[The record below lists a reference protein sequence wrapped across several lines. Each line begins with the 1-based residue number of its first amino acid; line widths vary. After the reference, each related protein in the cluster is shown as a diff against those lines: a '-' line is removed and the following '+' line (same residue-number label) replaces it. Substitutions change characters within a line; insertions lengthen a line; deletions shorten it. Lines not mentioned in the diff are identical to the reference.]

1 MLELTT
7 INTTELTNKK
17 LGTQLNTIKKAVDTG
32 NNQQWK
38 IADAIATIV
47 DDELFVD
54 DFETEGNLAKVLGMS
69 RPNLNKMKKASHYH
83 KEVEELNAFTLT
95 KVMELLV
102 IPQEEIVD
110 FLDGYMITPSSTCRE
125 VREAVSAWKDDNVVA
140 DAEITDAEDTEI
152 TDAED
157 ADTNTEIT
165 NNQNEAETEEAIDY
179 INAIEKI
186 AIKCTES
193 QSDGYSQ
200 IMRICEA
207 IEETNESGTKS
218 TFDAVL
224 EMVDTLE
231 KAELI
236 AIKEYI
242 EKRL

>member
-17 LGTQLNTIKKAVDTG
+17 LGTQLNAIKKAVDTG

-69 RPNLNKMKKASHYH
+69 RSNLNKMKKASHYH

-102 IPQEEIVD
+102 IPQEEIVN

-140 DAEITDAEDTEI
+140 DAKITDVD
-152 TDAED
+152 D
-157 ADTNTEIT
+157 ADEVE
-165 NNQNEAETEEAIDY
+165 QESKEVDES
-179 INAIEKI
+179 
-186 AIKCTES
+186 TES
-193 QSDGYSQ
+193 SASNNDD
-200 IMRICEA
+200 
-207 IEETNESGTKS
+207 
-218 TFDAVL
+218 DAL
-224 EMVDTLE
+224 TPIKNLIDTMSRD
-231 KAELI
+231 ELL
-236 AIKEYI
+236 ALKEYI

>member
-17 LGTQLNTIKKAVDTG
+17 LSTQLNAIKKAVDTG

-102 IPQEEIVD
+102 IPKEEIVD

-140 DAEITDAEDTEI
+140 DAEITDAED
-152 TDAED
+152 AED
-157 ADTNTEIT
+157 ADDAEGAKDEVEQGATDSSTSNTDDDALASIK
-165 NNQNEAETEEAIDY
+165 NMIDTM
-179 INAIEKI
+179 NR
-186 AIKCTES
+186 
-193 QSDGYSQ
+193 D
-200 IMRICEA
+200 
-207 IEETNESGTKS
+207 
-218 TFDAVL
+218 
-224 EMVDTLE
+224 
-231 KAELI
+231 ELL
-236 AIKEYI
+236 ALKEYI

>member
-7 INTTELTNKK
+7 INTTELANKK
-17 LGTQLNTIKKAVDTG
+17 LGAQLNAIKKAVDTG

-83 KEVEELNAFTLT
+83 KEVAELNAFTLI

-102 IPQEEIVD
+102 IPQEKIVD

-125 VREAVSAWKDDNVVA
+125 VRVAVSAWKDDNIVA
-140 DAEITDAEDTEI
+140 DAE
-152 TDAED
+152 
-157 ADTNTEIT
+157 DTNDEVE
-165 NNQNEAETEEAIDY
+165 QESKVVDEESKQCDTPSAYFTILELV
-179 INAIEKI
+179 EKLE
-186 AIKCTES
+186 ES
-193 QSDGYSQ
+193 
-200 IMRICEA
+200 
-207 IEETNESGTKS
+207 
-218 TFDAVL
+218 
-224 EMVDTLE
+224 
-231 KAELI
+231 ELI
-236 AIKEYI
+236 ALKEYI

>member
-102 IPQEEIVD
+102 IPQEKIVD
-110 FLDGYMITPSSTCRE
+110 FLDGYMITPSSTVRE
-125 VREAVSAWKDDNVVA
+125 VREAVSAWKDDNIVA
-140 DAEITDAEDTEI
+140 DAEITDAED
-152 TDAED
+152 
-157 ADTNTEIT
+157 
-165 NNQNEAETEEAIDY
+165 
-179 INAIEKI
+179 
-186 AIKCTES
+186 
-193 QSDGYSQ
+193 
-200 IMRICEA
+200 
-207 IEETNESGTKS
+207 ETNENESESAVVDES
-218 TFDAVL
+218 TESSTSNTDDDALVSVKNLIDTMNRDELL
-224 EMVDTLE
+224 EL
-231 KAELI
+231 
-236 AIKEYI
+236 KEYI

>member
-7 INTTELTNKK
+7 INTTELANKK
-17 LGTQLNTIKKAVDTG
+17 LCSQLNAIKKAVDTG

-102 IPQEEIVD
+102 IPQDEIVD

-125 VREAVSAWKDDNVVA
+125 VREAVSVWKDDNIVA
-140 DAEITDAEDTEI
+140 DAKI

-157 ADTNTEIT
+157 AEDADDSTDEVE
-165 NNQNEAETEEAIDY
+165 Q
-179 INAIEKI
+179 
-186 AIKCTES
+186 ES
-193 QSDGYSQ
+193 K
-200 IMRICEA
+200 A
-207 IEETNESGTKS
+207 IEEESTQCDTPS
-218 TFDAVL
+218 AYFTIL
-224 EMVDTLE
+224 ELVEKLE
-231 KAELI
+231 EAELI
-236 AIKEYI
+236 ALKEYI

>member
-7 INTTELTNKK
+7 INTTELVNKK
-17 LGTQLNTIKKAVDTG
+17 LGTQLNAIKKAVDTG

-47 DDELFVD
+47 DDELFIE

-102 IPQEEIVD
+102 IPKEEIVD

-140 DAEITDAEDTEI
+140 DAEITDAEDATDEKREDTTEDGESNESSASN
-152 TDAED
+152 TDED
-157 ADTNTEIT
+157 ALAPIKNLIDTMTR
-165 NNQNEAETEEAIDY
+165 D
-179 INAIEKI
+179 
-186 AIKCTES
+186 
-193 QSDGYSQ
+193 
-200 IMRICEA
+200 
-207 IEETNESGTKS
+207 
-218 TFDAVL
+218 
-224 EMVDTLE
+224 
-231 KAELI
+231 ELI
-236 AIKEYI
+236 ALKEYI

>member
-17 LGTQLNTIKKAVDTG
+17 LGTQLNNIKKAVDTG

-54 DFETEGNLAKVLGMS
+54 DFETEDNLAKVLGMS

-83 KEVEELNAFTLT
+83 KEVAELNAFTLT

-125 VREAVSAWKDDNVVA
+125 VREAVSAWKDDNIVA
-140 DAEITDAEDTEI
+140 DAEITDAED
-152 TDAED
+152 AED
-157 ADTNTEIT
+157 ATDE
-165 NNQNEAETEEAIDY
+165 NESESTVVDES
-179 INAIEKI
+179 
-186 AIKCTES
+186 TES
-193 QSDGYSQ
+193 
-200 IMRICEA
+200 
-207 IEETNESGTKS
+207 S
-218 TFDAVL
+218 TSNTDDDSLAPIKNL
-224 EMVDTLE
+224 IDTLNRD
-231 KAELI
+231 ELLEV
-236 AIKEYI
+236 KEYI

>member
-17 LGTQLNTIKKAVDTG
+17 LGTQLNNIKKAVDTG

-110 FLDGYMITPSSTCRE
+110 FLDGYMITPSRTCRE
-125 VREAVSAWKDDNVVA
+125 VREAVSAWKDDNIVA
-140 DAEITDAEDTEI
+140 DAEITDAEDADDS
-152 TDAED
+152 TDEVEQESKE
-157 ADTNTEIT
+157 ADEL
-165 NNQNEAETEEAIDY
+165 
-179 INAIEKI
+179 
-186 AIKCTES
+186 TES
-193 QSDGYSQ
+193 SASNSCEDTMAQ
-200 IMRICEA
+200 IERMI
-207 IEETNESGTKS
+207 
-218 TFDAVL
+218 
-224 EMVDTLE
+224 DTMNHY
-231 KAELI
+231 ELL
-236 AIKEYI
+236 ALKEYI

>member
-47 DDELFVD
+47 DDELFID
-54 DFETEGNLAKVLGMS
+54 DFETEDNLAKVLGMS

-102 IPQEEIVD
+102 IPKEEIVD

-125 VREAVSAWKDDNVVA
+125 VREAVSAWKDDNIVA
-140 DAEITDAEDTEI
+140 DAKITDAEDEEG
-152 TDAED
+152 AED
-157 ADTNTEIT
+157 EVEQASTVVDEESKQCDTP
-165 NNQNEAETEEAIDY
+165 
-179 INAIEKI
+179 
-186 AIKCTES
+186 
-193 QSDGYSQ
+193 
-200 IMRICEA
+200 
-207 IEETNESGTKS
+207 S
-218 TFDAVL
+218 TYFTIL
-224 EMVDTLE
+224 EMLDKLE

-236 AIKEYI
+236 ELKEYI

>member
-17 LGTQLNTIKKAVDTG
+17 LGTQLNAIKKAVDSG

-38 IADAIATIV
+38 IADAIAIIV

-102 IPQEEIVD
+102 IPKEEIVD

-125 VREAVSAWKDDNVVA
+125 VREAVSAWKDDNIVA
-140 DAEITDAEDTEI
+140 DAKITDVEES
-152 TDAED
+152 TDEVD
-157 ADTNTEIT
+157 AD
-165 NNQNEAETEEAIDY
+165 ETVVDES
-179 INAIEKI
+179 
-186 AIKCTES
+186 TES
-193 QSDGYSQ
+193 
-200 IMRICEA
+200 
-207 IEETNESGTKS
+207 S
-218 TFDAVL
+218 TSNNDDAL
-224 EMVDTLE
+224 ASIKNMIDTMSRD
-231 KAELI
+231 ELL
-236 AIKEYI
+236 ALKEYI

>member
-17 LGTQLNTIKKAVDTG
+17 LGTQLNNIKKAVDTG
-32 NNQQWK
+32 NNQQWN

-54 DFETEGNLAKVLGMS
+54 DFETEGNLARVLGMS

-83 KEVEELNAFTLT
+83 KEVAELNAFTLT

-140 DAEITDAEDTEI
+140 DAEITDAEDTEDA
-152 TDAED
+152 TDE
-157 ADTNTEIT
+157 
-165 NNQNEAETEEAIDY
+165 NESEYTVVDDS
-179 INAIEKI
+179 
-186 AIKCTES
+186 TES
-193 QSDGYSQ
+193 STSNMDDDELAQ
-200 IMRICEA
+200 IKNLIDTMNRDEL
-207 IEETNESGTKS
+207 
-218 TFDAVL
+218 L
-224 EMVDTLE
+224 EL
-231 KAELI
+231 
-236 AIKEYI
+236 KEYI

>member
-17 LGTQLNTIKKAVDTG
+17 LGTQLNAIKKAVDTG

-83 KEVEELNAFTLT
+83 KEVAELNAFTLT

-102 IPQEEIVD
+102 IPKEEIVD

-125 VREAVSAWKDDNVVA
+125 VREAVSAWKDDNIVA
-140 DAEITDAEDTEI
+140 DAEITDAED
-152 TDAED
+152 AE
-157 ADTNTEIT
+157 NV
-165 NNQNEAETEEAIDY
+165 TEEAESDSKVVD
-179 INAIEKI
+179 ES
-186 AIKCTES
+186 TES
-193 QSDGYSQ
+193 
-200 IMRICEA
+200 
-207 IEETNESGTKS
+207 S
-218 TFDAVL
+218 TSNNDD
-224 EMVDTLE
+224 DTITSIKNLIDTMSRD
-231 KAELI
+231 ELL
-236 AIKEYI
+236 ALKEYI

>member
-7 INTTELTNKK
+7 INTTELANKK
-17 LGTQLNTIKKAVDTG
+17 LGTQLNAIKNAVDTG

-102 IPQEEIVD
+102 IPQDEIVD

-140 DAEITDAEDTEI
+140 DAEITDAED
-152 TDAED
+152 AED
-157 ADTNTEIT
+157 TTDE
-165 NNQNEAETEEAIDY
+165 NESESTIVDEA
-179 INAIEKI
+179 
-186 AIKCTES
+186 TES
-193 QSDGYSQ
+193 STSNNDDDALTS
-200 IMRICEA
+200 IKNLIDTMSR
-207 IEETNESGTKS
+207 EELL
-218 TFDAVL
+218 AL
-224 EMVDTLE
+224 
-231 KAELI
+231 
-236 AIKEYI
+236 KEYI
-242 EKRL
+242 EKWL

>member
-17 LGTQLNTIKKAVDTG
+17 LGTQLNAIKNAVDTG

-54 DFETEGNLAKVLGMS
+54 DFETEGNLAKILGMP

-140 DAEITDAEDTEI
+140 DAEITDAED
-152 TDAED
+152 
-157 ADTNTEIT
+157 
-165 NNQNEAETEEAIDY
+165 
-179 INAIEKI
+179 
-186 AIKCTES
+186 
-193 QSDGYSQ
+193 
-200 IMRICEA
+200 
-207 IEETNESGTKS
+207 ETNEKESESIVVDES
-218 TFDAVL
+218 TESSISNTDDDSL
-224 EMVDTLE
+224 TPIKNLIDTLNRD
-231 KAELI
+231 ELLEV
-236 AIKEYI
+236 KEYI

>member
-17 LGTQLNTIKKAVDTG
+17 LGIQLNTIKKAVDTG

-83 KEVEELNAFTLT
+83 KEVAELNAFTLT

-102 IPQEEIVD
+102 IPQDEIVD

-125 VREAVSAWKDDNVVA
+125 VREAVSAWKDDNIVA
-140 DAEITDAEDTEI
+140 NAEITDAEDAE
-152 TDAED
+152 DAED
-157 ADTNTEIT
+157 EMYE
-165 NNQNEAETEEAIDY
+165 NESESTAVDES
-179 INAIEKI
+179 
-186 AIKCTES
+186 TES
-193 QSDGYSQ
+193 
-200 IMRICEA
+200 
-207 IEETNESGTKS
+207 S
-218 TFDAVL
+218 TSNTSEDSLAEIKKMIDL
-224 EMVDTLE
+224 MNRD
-231 KAELI
+231 ELI
-236 AIKEYI
+236 ELKEYI
-242 EKRL
+242 ERWL

>member
-17 LGTQLNTIKKAVDTG
+17 LGTQLNAIKKAVDTG

-38 IADAIATIV
+38 IVDAIATIV

-102 IPQEEIVD
+102 IPQEEIVN

-125 VREAVSAWKDDNVVA
+125 VREAVSAWKDDNIVA
-140 DAEITDAEDTEI
+140 DAEITDAEDTDD
-152 TDAED
+152 TED
-157 ADTNTEIT
+157 AM
-165 NNQNEAETEEAIDY
+165 NENESDS
-179 INAIEKI
+179 
-186 AIKCTES
+186 TES
-193 QSDGYSQ
+193 
-200 IMRICEA
+200 
-207 IEETNESGTKS
+207 S
-218 TFDAVL
+218 TSNMDYDAL
-224 EMVDTLE
+224 AEIKKMIDLMNRD
-231 KAELI
+231 ELI
-236 AIKEYI
+236 ELKEYI

>member
-7 INTTELTNKK
+7 LNTTELTNKK
-17 LGTQLNTIKKAVDTG
+17 LGTQLNNIKKAVDTG

-95 KVMELLV
+95 KVMELLI
-102 IPQEEIVD
+102 IPKEEVVD
-110 FLDGYMITPSSTCRE
+110 FLDGYMITPSSTVRE
-125 VREAVSAWKDDNVVA
+125 VREAVSAWKDDNIVA
-140 DAEITDAEDTEI
+140 DAKI

-157 ADTNTEIT
+157 AEDVTNE
-165 NNQNEAETEEAIDY
+165 NESESTVVDES
-179 INAIEKI
+179 
-186 AIKCTES
+186 TES
-193 QSDGYSQ
+193 
-200 IMRICEA
+200 
-207 IEETNESGTKS
+207 S
-218 TFDAVL
+218 TSNTDDDAL
-224 EMVDTLE
+224 APIKNLIDTLNRD
-231 KAELI
+231 ELLEV
-236 AIKEYI
+236 KEYI

>member
-17 LGTQLNTIKKAVDTG
+17 LGTQLNNIKKAVDTG

-83 KEVEELNAFTLT
+83 KEVAELNAFTLT

-102 IPQEEIVD
+102 IPQEEVVD

-125 VREAVSAWKDDNVVA
+125 VREAVSAWKDDNIVA
-140 DAEITDAEDTEI
+140 DAEITDAEDAEI

-157 ADTNTEIT
+157 AEESTVVD
-165 NNQNEAETEEAIDY
+165 EA
-179 INAIEKI
+179 
-186 AIKCTES
+186 TES
-193 QSDGYSQ
+193 
-200 IMRICEA
+200 
-207 IEETNESGTKS
+207 S
-218 TFDAVL
+218 TSNTDDDAL
-224 EMVDTLE
+224 APIKNLIDTMNHD
-231 KAELI
+231 ELL
-236 AIKEYI
+236 ALKEYI

>member
-7 INTTELTNKK
+7 INTTELANKK
-17 LGTQLNTIKKAVDTG
+17 LGTQLNAIKKAVDTG

-47 DDELFVD
+47 DDELFID

-102 IPQEEIVD
+102 IPKDEIVD

-125 VREAVSAWKDDNVVA
+125 VREAVSARKDDNIVA
-140 DAEITDAEDTEI
+140 DAEDAEDTEDA
-152 TDAED
+152 TDEVEQESKVVD
-157 ADTNTEIT
+157 ES
-165 NNQNEAETEEAIDY
+165 
-179 INAIEKI
+179 
-186 AIKCTES
+186 TES
-193 QSDGYSQ
+193 
-200 IMRICEA
+200 
-207 IEETNESGTKS
+207 S
-218 TFDAVL
+218 TSNTDDDSLAPIKNL
-224 EMVDTLE
+224 IDTLNRD
-231 KAELI
+231 ELLEV
-236 AIKEYI
+236 KEYI

>member
-17 LGTQLNTIKKAVDTG
+17 LGTQLNGIKKAVDTG

-47 DDELFVD
+47 DDELFID

-83 KEVEELNAFTLT
+83 KEVAELNAFTLT

-102 IPQEEIVD
+102 IPQDEIVD

-125 VREAVSAWKDDNVVA
+125 VRDAVSAWKDDNIVS
-140 DAEITDAEDTEI
+140 DAEITDAEDAE
-152 TDAED
+152 DAED
-157 ADTNTEIT
+157 ATDENEYESTVVDESAESSTSNTDDDSL
-165 NNQNEAETEEAIDY
+165 AP
-179 INAIEKI
+179 
-186 AIKCTES
+186 IKNL
-193 QSDGYSQ
+193 
-200 IMRICEA
+200 I
-207 IEETNESGTKS
+207 
-218 TFDAVL
+218 
-224 EMVDTLE
+224 DTLNRD
-231 KAELI
+231 ELLEV
-236 AIKEYI
+236 KEYI

>member
-17 LGTQLNTIKKAVDTG
+17 LGTQLNNIKKAVDTG

-125 VREAVSAWKDDNVVA
+125 VREAVSAWKDDNIVA
-140 DAEITDAEDTEI
+140 DAEITDAED
-152 TDAED
+152 AED
-157 ADTNTEIT
+157 AKDKVEQESKEVDESTESST
-165 NNQNEAETEEAIDY
+165 SNKRDDALAKMKNAIDKM
-179 INAIEKI
+179 NRDEL
-186 AIKCTES
+186 
-193 QSDGYSQ
+193 
-200 IMRICEA
+200 
-207 IEETNESGTKS
+207 
-218 TFDAVL
+218 L
-224 EMVDTLE
+224 EL
-231 KAELI
+231 
-236 AIKEYI
+236 KEYI

>member
-7 INTTELTNKK
+7 INTTELANKK
-17 LGTQLNTIKKAVDTG
+17 LGTQLNAIKKAVDTG

-83 KEVEELNAFTLT
+83 KEVAELNAFTLT

-102 IPQEEIVD
+102 IPQDEIVD

-125 VREAVSAWKDDNVVA
+125 VREAVSAWKDDNIVT
-140 DAEITDAEDTEI
+140 DAEITDAED
-152 TDAED
+152 AED
-157 ADTNTEIT
+157 EVEQESTVVDEESTQCDTPSTYFTILELV
-165 NNQNEAETEEAIDY
+165 EKLEE
-179 INAIEKI
+179 
-186 AIKCTES
+186 
-193 QSDGYSQ
+193 
-200 IMRICEA
+200 
-207 IEETNESGTKS
+207 
-218 TFDAVL
+218 
-224 EMVDTLE
+224 
-231 KAELI
+231 AELI
-236 AIKEYI
+236 ALKEYI

>member
-17 LGTQLNTIKKAVDTG
+17 LGTQLNAIKKAVDTG

-47 DDELFVD
+47 DDELFIE

-83 KEVEELNAFTLT
+83 KEVEELNSFTLT

-140 DAEITDAEDTEI
+140 DAEITDAEET
-152 TDAED
+152 TDETIED
-157 ADTNTEIT
+157 NTEG
-165 NNQNEAETEEAIDY
+165 D
-179 INAIEKI
+179 
-186 AIKCTES
+186 ES
-193 QSDGYSQ
+193 
-200 IMRICEA
+200 
-207 IEETNESGTKS
+207 NESS
-218 TFDAVL
+218 TSNTDEDSLAPIKN
-224 EMVDTLE
+224 MINTMTRD
-231 KAELI
+231 ELI
-236 AIKEYI
+236 ALKEYI

>member
-17 LGTQLNTIKKAVDTG
+17 LGTQLNAIKKAVDTG

-102 IPQEEIVD
+102 IPQDKIIE
-110 FLDGYMITPSSTCRE
+110 FLDDYMITPSSTCRE
-125 VREAVSAWKDDNVVA
+125 VREAVSAWKDDNIVA
-140 DAEITDAEDTEI
+140 DAEITDAED
-152 TDAED
+152 
-157 ADTNTEIT
+157 
-165 NNQNEAETEEAIDY
+165 
-179 INAIEKI
+179 
-186 AIKCTES
+186 
-193 QSDGYSQ
+193 
-200 IMRICEA
+200 
-207 IEETNESGTKS
+207 ETNEDESESNVVDES
-218 TFDAVL
+218 TESSTSNKDDEALAEIKKMIDLMNRDELL
-224 EMVDTLE
+224 ELKD
-231 KAELI
+231 
-236 AIKEYI
+236 YI
-242 EKRL
+242 ERWL

>member
-17 LGTQLNTIKKAVDTG
+17 LGTQLNAIKKAVDTG

-69 RPNLNKMKKASHYH
+69 RPNLNKMKKAAHYH
-83 KEVEELNAFTLT
+83 KEVAELNAFTLT

-102 IPQEEIVD
+102 IPQDEIVD

-125 VREAVSAWKDDNVVA
+125 VREAVSAWKDDNIVA
-140 DAEITDAEDTEI
+140 DAEITDAEDAE
-152 TDAED
+152 DAED
-157 ADTNTEIT
+157 AKDEVE
-165 NNQNEAETEEAIDY
+165 QESKAVDEEAKQCDTPSAYFTILELV
-179 INAIEKI
+179 EKL
-186 AIKCTES
+186 
-193 QSDGYSQ
+193 
-200 IMRICEA
+200 
-207 IEETNESGTKS
+207 EE
-218 TFDAVL
+218 
-224 EMVDTLE
+224 
-231 KAELI
+231 AELI
-236 AIKEYI
+236 ALKEYI

>member
-17 LGTQLNTIKKAVDTG
+17 LGTQLNNIKKAVDTG

-83 KEVEELNAFTLT
+83 KEVDELNAFTLT

-125 VREAVSAWKDDNVVA
+125 VREAVSAWKDDNIVA
-140 DAEITDAEDTEI
+140 DAEITDAEI

-157 ADTNTEIT
+157 EP
-165 NNQNEAETEEAIDY
+165 NEDESESTVVDES
-179 INAIEKI
+179 
-186 AIKCTES
+186 TES
-193 QSDGYSQ
+193 STSNTDDDSLAQ
-200 IMRICEA
+200 IKNLI
-207 IEETNESGTKS
+207 
-218 TFDAVL
+218 
-224 EMVDTLE
+224 DTLNRD
-231 KAELI
+231 ELLEL
-236 AIKEYI
+236 KEYI
-242 EKRL
+242 ERWL

>member
-17 LGTQLNTIKKAVDTG
+17 LGTQLNNIKKAVDTG

-54 DFETEGNLAKVLGMS
+54 DFETEGNLANVLGMS

-83 KEVEELNAFTLT
+83 KEVAELNAFTLT

-102 IPQEEIVD
+102 IPQDEIVD

-125 VREAVSAWKDDNVVA
+125 VREAVSAWKDDNIVA
-140 DAEITDAEDTEI
+140 DAEITDAED
-152 TDAED
+152 AED
-157 ADTNTEIT
+157 
-165 NNQNEAETEEAIDY
+165 
-179 INAIEKI
+179 EKESESTVVDES
-186 AIKCTES
+186 TES
-193 QSDGYSQ
+193 STSN
-200 IMRICEA
+200 
-207 IEETNESGTKS
+207 TND
-218 TFDAVL
+218 DAL
-224 EMVDTLE
+224 ASIKNLIDTMNHD
-231 KAELI
+231 ELL
-236 AIKEYI
+236 ALKEYI

>member
-7 INTTELTNKK
+7 INTTKLTNKK

-83 KEVEELNAFTLT
+83 KKVEELNAFTLS

-125 VREAVSAWKDDNVVA
+125 VRDAVSAWKDDNIVA
-140 DAEITDAEDTEI
+140 DAEITDAEDAE
-152 TDAED
+152 DAED
-157 ADTNTEIT
+157 APDEVE
-165 NNQNEAETEEAIDY
+165 QESKAIDEESTQCDTPSAY
-179 INAIEKI
+179 FTILELVEKLE
-186 AIKCTES
+186 ES
-193 QSDGYSQ
+193 
-200 IMRICEA
+200 
-207 IEETNESGTKS
+207 
-218 TFDAVL
+218 
-224 EMVDTLE
+224 
-231 KAELI
+231 ELL
-236 AIKEYI
+236 ALKEYI